1 MQDSVTISKSEYS
14 KLKKQAKQAN
24 IDREFLKEL
33 VSSLAD
39 IKAGRVIRVR

>member
-1 MQDSVTISKSEYS
+1 MITVPKAEYAM
-14 KLKKQAKQAN
+14 LKRQAKHAN